1 MLLPVKWL
9 RDYIETKDE
18 ARILADGLTDSG
30 SHVESIIGLNKGI
43 ENIIVGHILNIEK
56 HPDEYLVEIAEEF
69 NCSECAIRKAL
80 KKLNITRKKR
90 QLHTKNNVRKK

>member
-1 MLLPVKWL
+1 MSTGNDIKNVVVGK
-9 RDYIETKDE
+9 
-18 ARILADGLTDSG
+18 IL
-30 SHVESIIGLNKGI
+30 K
-43 ENIIVGHILNIEK
+43 IEK
-56 HPDEYLVEIAEEF
+56 HPDAYLVEIAEEF